1 MIQSNTITARGRLT
15 VGCAFTTLAV
25 LALAGS
31 LSAQTM
37 ITADQV
43 ACIPVREHAVIWAT
57 VSGNQPS
64 ATVRLYFRRLNDVV
78 EDFYFVNMIPSAE
91 PGRYWG
97 ILPKPE
103 KREPDRHE
111 ISRQRDEIVEAN
123 KWAVWWRE
131 KEASVDR
138 NPTGDL
144 DDDKIRERASRGKLI
159 SRHWMN
165 RLSNEEFEKWLEG
178 LKYEP
183 TDYFVAVVG
192 TSAQIIAQTP
202 MMVVEVRSQSS
213 CKVELSPE
221 QQGEAANLVVGET
234 APWQVGEPVFH
245 WMCDGVVTRIGENN
259 VKRADES
266 CRVCVPCISQAA
278 ILTNA
283 QGQGVTS
290 PSDFD

>member
-1 MIQSNTITARGRLT
+1 MNQINTITARSRIAR
-15 VGCAFTTLAV
+15 GCGLTTLSM

-31 LSAQTM
+31 LSAQPT

-43 ACIPVREHAVIWAT
+43 ACIPVRENAVIWAT
-57 VSGNQPS
+57 VTDKQPS

-78 EDFYFVNMIPSAE
+78 EDLYFVTMIPSAE

-111 ISRQRDEIVEAN
+111 ISRKRDEIVEAN
-123 KWAVWWRE
+123 KWAAWWQV
-131 KEASVDR
+131 KEASTDR
-138 NPTGDL
+138 DPNGDL
-144 DDDKIRERASRGKLI
+144 DDSKIRERASRGKLE
-159 SRHWMN
+159 SRHWLN
-165 RLSNEEFEKWLEG
+165 QLSTEQFQKWLEG

-183 TDYFVAVVG
+183 VDYFAAVVG
-192 TSAQIIAQTP
+192 TSAQIIGQTP
-202 MMVVEVRSQSS
+202 MMVGEVRSQSS
-213 CKVELSPE
+213 CKVELTPE

-245 WMCDGVVTRIGENN
+245 WMCEGVVTRIGENN

-266 CRVCVPCISQAA
+266 CRGCVPCISQAA
-278 ILTNA
+278 F
-283 QGQGVTS
+283 S
-290 PSDFD
+290 PTPRARE